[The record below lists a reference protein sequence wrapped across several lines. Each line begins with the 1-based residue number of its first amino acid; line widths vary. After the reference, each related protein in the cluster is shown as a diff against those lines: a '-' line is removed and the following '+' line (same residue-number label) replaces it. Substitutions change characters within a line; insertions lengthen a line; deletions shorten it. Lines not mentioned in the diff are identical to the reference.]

1 MPRVVLYA
9 LLVSTMLD
17 ARYCWMA
24 VGICCMHAEHVALR
38 SLIRAHFHQVLT
50 ARMATGLYIQGDLHV
65 DGSWYSGVL
74 GGQSATRGALL
85 AEGHVLTGSE
95 EHRGVPQMPPAL
107 QRPPASRTTCTLH
120 APARQP
126 HSCDHCASIPCV
138 RSHARPRDRPCEAK
152 GRSRRSVYI
161 AWSCRAS
168 PVGACSAHL
177 VEPFHWS
184 GSALGATGCRVLRG
198 TMGYYTR

>member
-1 MPRVVLYA
+1 
-9 LLVSTMLD
+9 
-17 ARYCWMA
+17 
-24 VGICCMHAEHVALR
+24 MHAEHVALR

-74 GGQSATRGALL
+74 GGQSATRGVLL
-85 AEGHVLTGSE
+85 AEGHLLTGSE

-168 PVGACSAHL
+168 PVLGPAGLPQSVLAVPTSSSRSISPVRHL
-177 VEPFHWS
+177 
-184 GSALGATGCRVLRG
+184 ALRDA
-198 TMGYYTR
+198 GYYGVL